1 MKNFGEIKM
10 KSKECRICNKKNAMN
25 SGAYT
30 WGSITACFECI
41 RRLVEREIKSIEA
54 VESTL
59 IRMTRSSSD
68 ESDLVKDA
76 KKEDKTG
83 EWLL

>member
-1 MKNFGEIKM
+1 
-10 KSKECRICNKKNAMN
+10 
-25 SGAYT
+25 
-30 WGSITACFECI
+30 
-41 RRLVEREIKSIEA
+41 
-54 VESTL
+54 L